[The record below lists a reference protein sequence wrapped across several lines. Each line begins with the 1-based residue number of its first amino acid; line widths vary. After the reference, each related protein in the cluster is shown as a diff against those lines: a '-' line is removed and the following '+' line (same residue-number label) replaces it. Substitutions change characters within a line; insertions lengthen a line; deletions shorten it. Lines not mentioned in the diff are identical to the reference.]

1 MSDIYEQA
9 KLSVINHDKAKA
21 MDLAKKHL
29 DSGAEPMDIITNGF
43 VPGISYMGEEFG
55 RGTVFLPEL
64 MESADVMLTVVE
76 VVNEAI
82 AKLGGGKTAGPVGSI
97 VAATVQG
104 DVHDIGKGIAVAMF
118 KANGYEV
125 YDLGRDVPVE
135 DLINTAEKRGAK
147 VIATSALL
155 TTTMVEQ
162 QKLEKT
168 LKEANLRNKY
178 ITLVGG
184 APVTQRWAKRIGA
197 DIYAENAHLGV
208 VLVAEKLKEFANKVA
223 S

>member
-1 MSDIYEQA
+1 MSENIYEEA
-9 KLSVINHDKAKA
+9 KKTIINSNKDKALE
-21 MDLAKKHL
+21 LAKKHL
-29 DSGAEPMDIITNGF
+29 DSGAPPLDIITKGF
-43 VPGISYMGEEFG
+43 IPGITYVGEQFG
-55 RGTVFLPEL
+55 RGTLFLPEL
-64 MESADVMLTVVE
+64 MESADVMLAVSALF
-76 VVNEAI
+76 NEAM
-82 AKLGGGKTAGPVGSI
+82 AKSGGFSTGPSGAI

-125 YDLGRDVPVE
+125 YDLGRDVPVD
-135 DLINTAEKRGAK
+135 DLINTAEKHGAK

-162 QKLEKT
+162 QKLEQT
-168 LKEANLRNKY
+168 LKNAKLRDKY

-197 DIYAENAHLGV
+197 DIYAENAHVGV
-208 VLVAEKLKEFANKVA
+208 VLVGEKLQEAA
-223 S
+223 SKKAS